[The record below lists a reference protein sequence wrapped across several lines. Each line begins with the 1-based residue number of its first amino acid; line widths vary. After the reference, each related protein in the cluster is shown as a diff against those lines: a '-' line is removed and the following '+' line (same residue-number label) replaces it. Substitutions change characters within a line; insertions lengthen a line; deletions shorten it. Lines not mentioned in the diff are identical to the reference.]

1 MAAGRVPGVVEG
13 MRLTL
18 SLLAIV
24 LSGCGYTSPGG
35 GTGTLFVSAR
45 ITGDGST
52 SGSRA
57 RVVVREGNSGGVF
70 VRNAEVAIRGGA
82 LARTILPFDSNRDD
96 YRLDGFLWVEGL
108 RLEVIRGN
116 DILDGSI
123 EAPGATVITEPVANT
138 TFSKAAGQPLL
149 IRWKDAR
156 GAGPFTTTVRLDQ
169 AKLDPPVPG
178 GAVQI
183 FVEPGQ
189 LVVDDQES
197 VRVERVN
204 EISLAGGA
212 AGSTLSASTEHEIEF
227 KVE

>member
-1 MAAGRVPGVVEG
+1 MA
-13 MRLTL
+13 
-18 SLLAIV
+18 
-24 LSGCGYTSPGG
+24 
-35 GTGTLFVSAR
+35 
-45 ITGDGST
+45 
-52 SGSRA
+52 GSRCRLRPHRA
-57 RVVVREGNSGGVF
+57 HER
-70 VRNAEVAIRGGA
+70 RG
-82 LARTILPFDSNRDD
+82 LPGCQR
-96 YRLDGFLWVEGL
+96 
-108 RLEVIRGN
+108 RG
-116 DILDGSI
+116 
-123 EAPGATVITEPVANT
+123 VANT

-183 FVEPGQ
+183 FVEQGQ

-212 AGSTLSASTEHEIEF
+212 SGSTLSASTEHEIEF